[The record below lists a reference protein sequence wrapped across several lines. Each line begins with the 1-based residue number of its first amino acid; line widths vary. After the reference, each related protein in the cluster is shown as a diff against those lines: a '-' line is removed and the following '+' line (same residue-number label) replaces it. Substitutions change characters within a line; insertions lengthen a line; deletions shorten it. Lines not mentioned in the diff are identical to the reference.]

1 MLADRYIKDIHVF
14 AVHPRHQ
21 KRGAGRALVQ
31 FVVDMA
37 DTTGLPVYL
46 EATRSSM
53 RLYEK
58 LGFERLPQ
66 SVVHKAEVLGTEA
79 DVEVP
84 LMVKQPR
91 CRSKAAFQD
100 DNKAPS

>member
-1 MLADRYIKDIHVF
+1 MLADRYIQDIHVF

-46 EATRSSM
+46 EATQSSM
-53 RLYEK
+53 PLYKK
-58 LGFERLPQ
+58 LGFERIPE
-66 SVVHKAEVLGTEA
+66 SVIHRAEVLGTDT

-84 LMVKQPR
+84 LMVKQPHVH
-91 CRSKAAFQD
+91 SK
-100 DNKAPS
+100 